1 MIIDITRAM
10 DYDREFQ
17 TKEYTPQIVEPLI
30 FQEQQQMY
38 LNATHLNL
46 PVNFQQLLAY
56 RPKIEIT
63 NNHIQLSV
71 AL

>member
-10 DYDREFQ
+10 NYDGEFQ
-17 TKEYTPQIVEPLI
+17 MKEYTPQIVEPLI
-30 FQEQQQMY
+30 FLEQQQMY

-56 RPKIEIT
+56 R
-63 NNHIQLSV
+63 
-71 AL
+71 